1 MFFFISY
8 KLYGIHNFY
17 IEILI
22 PENNFMIKQM
32 EEMVTKYEMKEKI
45 TLKQL
50 NERLDILGDN
60 KTVEQLVN
68 QTKSIH
74 AQV

>member
-1 MFFFISY
+1 
-8 KLYGIHNFY
+8 
-17 IEILI
+17 
-22 PENNFMIKQM
+22 MIKQM